1 VVLVQPTTENLVPVY
16 YDREHS
22 SSTST
27 ARAYSSSTSTA
38 PDPGEMATV
47 YDLQLRRQR
56 EAAPARL
63 PVTMSRTT
71 YFEITDS
78 AGLIEIDLEP
88 LTEPDEW

>member
-1 VVLVQPTTENLVPVY
+1 MVVLMQPTTDNLVPVH
-16 YDREHS
+16 YDRAHS

-27 ARAYSSSTSTA
+27 T

-56 EAAPARL
+56 EAAPAKL
-63 PVTMSRTT
+63 PVTMFRTT
-71 YFEITDS
+71 YFDVTDS

-88 LTEPDEW
+88 LSEPDEW